1 MKTIINYSAFAL
13 FALACFGLSGT
24 VTAAPPGNVS
34 LGPQA
39 LQSNTTGTN
48 DTALGFQALKSNTTG
63 SFNTAAGAQTLLSNT
78 TGADN
83 TAMGFA
89 AFGANGTGS
98 ENVAVGSHA
107 LQLNTTEDFN
117 TAIGFLALA
126 GGNGHANTATG
137 FEALANIGFNV
148 VNAGGENVANGA
160 SALFNNLSG
169 WWNVAMG
176 NAAGFNITGK
186 SNIALGSFAGF
197 SATSGDCN
205 IYIGNEGVG
214 GESNTIRIGHLQ
226 APSPNSDASCTQTAT
241 YIAGIYGVTPAGLR
255 PLPVCIDANGQLGTG
270 CTPIIGSSSPG
281 APGSR
286 SLRRQLASYEAQNTK
301 LRDDFR
307 KEQSTVQELK
317 RQVAALTGMVKEQAS
332 QIQKVS
338 AELETG
344 NPAPQTVANN
354 Q

>member
-63 SFNTAAGAQTLLSNT
+63 SFNTATGSQALLSNT
-78 TGADN
+78 TGPDN
-83 TAMGFA
+83 TAVGYA
-89 AFGANGTGS
+89 ALVGNGTGA

-126 GGNGHANTATG
+126 SGNGHANTATG
-137 FEALANIGFNV
+137 FEALGSIGLNV
-148 VNAGGENVANGA
+148 VAGGGENVANGA
-160 SALFNNLSG
+160 SALFNNITG
-169 WWNVAMG
+169 YYNVAMG
-176 NAAGFNITGK
+176 SAAGFGITGNN
-186 SNIALGSFAGF
+186 NIAVGRQAGF
-197 SATSGDCN
+197 NLTTGDNN
-205 IYIGNEGVG
+205 IDIGNGG
-214 GESNTIRIGHLQ
+214 GPGESNKIRIGVQ
-226 APSPNSDASCTQTAT
+226 GTQDGT
-241 YIAGIYGVTPAGLR
+241 YIAGIYGVTPGGLR

-270 CTPIIGSSSPG
+270 CTTPTFGALSPS

-286 SLRRQLASYEAQNTK
+286 RLRGQLARYEAQNTK
-301 LRDDFR
+301 LQDDFR
-307 KEQSTVQELK
+307 EEHRKVQALE
-317 RQVAALTGMVKEQAS
+317 VAAAKQEKEIKALVATVKEQQS

-338 AELETG
+338 AQLELQKS
-344 NPAPQTVANN
+344 PPQTVVNN